1 MVDTDLVD
9 LQISVGPAS
18 FVFLGLY
25 LFGPPLTLA
34 LLYRVSLA
42 ERPAF
47 FTIRFAH
54 VFASVA
60 APFKK
65 TVKQELN
72 RDKQKCT
79 CPVVV
84 VAYSMPG
91 VFEIICRCS
100 AALIKGLNLKICKV
114 CVAVLN

>member
-9 LQISVGPAS
+9 LQISIGPAS

-34 LLYRVSLA
+34 LLYRVGLA

-54 VFASVA
+54 VFTSVA
-60 APFKK
+60 APSGI
-65 TVKQELN
+65 TIPDLG
-72 RDKQKCT
+72 
-79 CPVVV
+79 P
-84 VAYSMPG
+84 
-91 VFEIICRCS
+91 
-100 AALIKGLNLKICKV
+100 
-114 CVAVLN
+114 